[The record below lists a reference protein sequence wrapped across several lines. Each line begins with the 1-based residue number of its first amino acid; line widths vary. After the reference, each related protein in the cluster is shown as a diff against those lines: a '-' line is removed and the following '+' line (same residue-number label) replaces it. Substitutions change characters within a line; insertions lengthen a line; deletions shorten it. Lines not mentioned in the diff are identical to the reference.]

1 MVETWW
7 PAGVVRVHANLDPF
21 SAKFS
26 PRSAIQSLPWFS
38 SSRLY
43 YSSVFS
49 FASRF
54 SSDSVA
60 FFFFQSAS
68 PILFIPSCQL
78 LSIHG
83 ITSRSG
89 RSANWPC
96 DSSPLFEHGFVF
108 KSATRGGKKEEEN
121 SDGTFFKAVMAMM
134 IFFYGLREF
143 WRNKVGFNNW
153 KANIWLQFLAN
164 FSKLEHIFARNCN
177 RGIFREH
184 LSLLTNDSSLNNSL
198 LKNIFF
204 NAVNLIILRYNVSIN
219 RRREKEYITLDKNY
233 QKNRSFY
240 SKFFSLLS

>member
-1 MVETWW
+1 MWCGYTRTSI
-7 PAGVVRVHANLDPF
+7 PFPPSFLHALLSNP
-21 SAKFS
+21 S
-26 PRSAIQSLPWFS
+26 PDSPPPDSTTPLSFPSPLAS
-38 SSRLY
+38 SPP
-43 YSSVFS
+43 
-49 FASRF
+49 
-54 SSDSVA
+54 A

-89 RSANWPC
+89 DALLTDPAIHPRYSNTA
-96 DSSPLFEHGFVF
+96 SSLKAQRE
-108 KSATRGGKKEEEN
+108 GGKKEEEN

-143 WRNKVGFNNW
+143 WRKKKVEFNNW

-177 RGIFREH
+177 RGIFKEH
-184 LSLLTNDSSLNNSL
+184 LSLLTNDSLLNNSL

>member
-108 KSATRGGKKEEEN
+108 KSATRGGEKRRGKFRWN
-121 SDGTFFKAVMAMM
+121 FFQTGDFMAIM
-134 IFFYGLREF
+134 IFFYGLK
-143 WRNKVGFNNW
+143 WR
-153 KANIWLQFLAN
+153 
-164 FSKLEHIFARNCN
+164 
-177 RGIFREH
+177 
-184 LSLLTNDSSLNNSL
+184 
-198 LKNIFF
+198 
-204 NAVNLIILRYNVSIN
+204 IL
-219 RRREKEYITLDKNY
+219 EKEEGWI
-233 QKNRSFY
+233 
-240 SKFFSLLS
+240 